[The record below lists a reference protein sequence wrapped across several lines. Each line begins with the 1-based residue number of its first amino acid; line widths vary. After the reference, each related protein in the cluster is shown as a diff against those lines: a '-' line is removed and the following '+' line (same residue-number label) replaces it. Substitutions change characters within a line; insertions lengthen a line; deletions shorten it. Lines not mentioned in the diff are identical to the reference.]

1 MKKNDVP
8 LVVYNTMNRA
18 KEAFVPMK
26 KGRVGMYTCGPTVYW
41 YATIG
46 NMRTYIFSDIVRRV
60 FEYNGLKVKQVMNV
74 TDVGHLQGDGDAG
87 VDKMEAAAAQEKRS
101 AKEIADHYLA
111 VFKEDMK
118 KLNILSPQVWPRAT
132 AHIREQIALVKKLE
146 KRGFTYKTS
155 DGIYFNSARFPNYSR
170 LARLHVEDLQEGSR
184 VSMGDKKHKTDFA
197 LWKFSD
203 IPGMRQQEWK
213 APWGMGYPG
222 WHLECSAMAMKYL
235 GERFDVH
242 TGGEDHIPVHHT
254 NEIAQSE
261 AATGKKFV
269 NYWMHGAF
277 LMFNGE
283 KVSKSK
289 GGLYTVSELQ
299 EQGYHPLDYRY
310 LCLMTHYRKPLD
322 FSLEALE
329 AAKNARTRLERK
341 VIELR
346 KEKVK
351 GSAQRAEMYREQFHR
366 AVNDDMNVPAGLA
379 VMWNMMD
386 DSSFDAKKKLAL
398 LLGFDNVLGLDVK
411 NMKEKKVSMPAL
423 VKKLAAERVMA
434 RKMKDWTRSDAL
446 RREIEE
452 KGFSV
457 EDGPEGQNILKKS

>member
-1 MKKNDVP
+1 
-8 LVVYNTMNRA
+8 MNRV
-18 KEAFVPMK
+18 KETFVPMK

-46 NMRTYIFSDIVRRV
+46 NMRTYVFSDLLRRTL
-60 FEYNGLKVKQVMNV
+60 EYNGLKVKQVMNV
-74 TDVGHLQGDGDAG
+74 TDVGHLQGDGDVG
-87 VDKMEAAAAQEKRS
+87 LDKMEAAAAKEKRS
-101 AKEIADHYLA
+101 AKEIADHYLS
-111 VFKEDMK
+111 VFKSDMA
-118 KLNILSPQVWPRAT
+118 KLNILNPQVWPRAT

-146 KRGFTYKTS
+146 KKGFTYKTS
-155 DGIYFNSARFPNYSR
+155 DGIYFNSARFANYGR
-170 LARLHVEDLQEGSR
+170 LARLHIGGLEEGAR
-184 VSMGDKKHKTDFA
+184 VAMGDKKHKTDFS

-351 GSAQRAEMYREQFHR
+351 GNGDRVEMYREQFLR
-366 AVNDDMNVPAGLA
+366 AVNDDLNLPAALG
-379 VMWNMMD
+379 VMWNMID
-386 DSSFDAKKKLAL
+386 DSSFNAKKKLAL
-398 LLGFDNVLGLDVK
+398 LLTFDKVLGLSIAS
-411 NMKEKKVSMPAL
+411 MKEKKVSMPAI
-423 VKKLAAERVMA
+423 VKKLAAERVSA
-434 RKMKDWTRSDAL
+434 RTMRDWARSDAL

-452 KGFSV
+452 KGFAV
-457 EDGPEGQNILKKS
+457 EDGPEGQKILKKN